1 MAAAFEAKI
10 YDAGSRFYE
19 GEIVSLV
26 VPSSDGMYGILAHHR
41 NVVLNIVPGQMHFE
55 LPDGSVIYAIIS
67 EGMLRVKNGE
77 ALILAT
83 SIVKPEDEQKRREK
97 ELKEEREEAQL
108 QKKSIAEYKEAEI
121 LLAKAVHGLRI
132 NYHNHEDGNQFK

>member
-41 NVVLNIVPGQMHFE
+41 NVVLNIVPGDMHYE
-55 LPDGSVIYAIIS
+55 LPDGRVVNARIS

-77 ALILAT
+77 ALLLAT
-83 SIVKPEDEQKRREK
+83 SITLPEDEEKRRER

-121 LLAKAVHGLRI
+121 MLARAVHGLKV
-132 NYHNHEDGNQFK
+132 NLHNHEDGKQL

>member
-10 YDAGSRFYE
+10 YDAGSRFFE

-41 NVVLNIVPGQMHFE
+41 NVVLNIVPGEMHFE
-55 LPDGSVIYAIIS
+55 LPDGNVVNAKVT
-67 EGMLRVKNGE
+67 EGMLRVKDGE

-83 SIVKPEDEQKRREK
+83 SITRPEDEEKKREK
-97 ELKEEREEAQL
+97 ELKEEREEAHL
-108 QKKSIAEYKEAEI
+108 QKKSMTEYKEAEVM
-121 LLAKAVHGLRI
+121 LARAIHGLKV
-132 NYHNHEDGNQFK
+132 NLHNNEDGKQL